1 MEERLGFLETMVLVS
16 PPNLGVPGHSNDGH
30 VTGLGVTTSSSKG
43 VDPRSHKILGRVG
56 EGAH

>member
-1 MEERLGFLETMVLVS
+1 MEEELGFLRTMIIVS
-16 PPNLGVPGHSNDGH
+16 PPILGAPGHSNDGH
-30 VTGLGVTTSSSKG
+30 VAGLGVTTSSSKG